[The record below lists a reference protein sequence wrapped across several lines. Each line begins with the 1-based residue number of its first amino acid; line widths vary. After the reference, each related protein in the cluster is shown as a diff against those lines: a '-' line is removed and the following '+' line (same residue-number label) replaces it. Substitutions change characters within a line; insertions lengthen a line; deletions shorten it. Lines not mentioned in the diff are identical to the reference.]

1 MAIDL
6 DARKTCRHHTDDGE
20 RHRIELNCPADHR
33 WIRPEAPLPERVADH
48 DHGLRIVSTIIR
60 GRKRAPDERRHV
72 EHVKKAARD
81 RLRFHWFGINLS
93 KAGRP

>member
-33 WIRPEAPLPERVADH
+33 WIRPEAPLPERVGEDDVLAALGKTRDN
-48 DHGLRIVSTIIR
+48 GKQQQ
-60 GRKRAPDERRHV
+60 GKRES
-72 EHVKKAARD
+72 AR
-81 RLRFHWFGINLS
+81 S
-93 KAGRP
+93 S